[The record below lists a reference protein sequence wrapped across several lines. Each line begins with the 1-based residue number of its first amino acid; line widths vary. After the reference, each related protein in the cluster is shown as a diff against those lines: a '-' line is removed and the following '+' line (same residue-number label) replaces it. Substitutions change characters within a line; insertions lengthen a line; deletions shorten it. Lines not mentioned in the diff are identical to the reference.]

1 MFLLKLFRRNRHA
14 EDDERLGMLR
24 SNLEERRKEARTRS
38 SEYTSLKFGRDWPSD
53 LPPAE
58 LQPGAVP
65 EISRG
70 AKGSYSFGGANFVF
84 SIRDSEHSN

>member
-1 MFLLKLFRRNRHA
+1 MFLLKLFRRNRQAA
-14 EDDERLGMLR
+14 EDDARLGLLR
-24 SNLEERRKEARTRS
+24 SNLEERRKEVRS
-38 SEYTSLKFGRDWPSD
+38 SEYTSLKFGRDWPND
-53 LPPAE
+53 VPPAE

-84 SIRDSEHSN
+84 SIRDGERPN